1 MELLTSVHLKHFKMI
16 ISTRALKMS
25 LFSHKSIQQVSLVNM
40 TWQATLL
47 TIRGVAWFLLCR
59 YIANKQIGFLTLYD
73 KLSMIS
79 G

>member
-1 MELLTSVHLKHFKMI
+1 MELPTSVHSKHFKMI
-16 ISTRALKMS
+16 TSTRALKMS

-47 TIRGVAWFLLCR
+47 TIRGVAWFLQCR
-59 YIANKQIGFLTLYD
+59 YIANMELGFLPFYD
-73 KLSMIS
+73 KLLIIP